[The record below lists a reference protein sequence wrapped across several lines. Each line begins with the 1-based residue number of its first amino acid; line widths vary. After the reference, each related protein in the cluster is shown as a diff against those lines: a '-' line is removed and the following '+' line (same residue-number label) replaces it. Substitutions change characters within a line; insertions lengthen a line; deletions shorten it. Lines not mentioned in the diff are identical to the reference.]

1 MTEEKENG
9 GFMKKLLSFIAVAAL
24 CTSLFGLDILSYAPV
39 SGNVKNFTQTDFTIT
54 SKFGNYFRTPNT
66 KIVRTLNTSG
76 KEVELVELSP
86 KDAVIEKITSS
97 YDALGNLTEQNCYNA
112 KQELIWKTVTT
123 YNGKQKVDC
132 SEYGKDGT
140 LKEKIIYTYQ
150 NGNLVDETGYDGE
163 GALIWKIVTKHDE
176 ANRVSVISE
185 YCADGSLDKET
196 TYVYAKNGKIDSI
209 TVYDTL
215 KMTKEQLVFK
225 YAQDG
230 TISQITTYDDTKE
243 IIYRVIVKY
252 DSVGNVA
259 KVSEYA
265 IAQKFGTTV
274 NDLVS
279 VTEFTY
285 Q

>member
-1 MTEEKENG
+1 MN
-9 GFMKKLLSFIAVAAL
+9 
-24 CTSLFGLDILSYAPV
+24 
-39 SGNVKNFTQTDFTIT
+39 
-54 SKFGNYFRTPNT
+54 PN
-66 KIVRTLNTSG
+66 I
-76 KEVELVELSP
+76 
-86 KDAVIEKITSS
+86 
-97 YDALGNLTEQNCYNA
+97 Y
-112 KQELIWKTVTT
+112 
-123 YNGKQKVDC
+123 
-132 SEYGKDGT
+132 EY
-140 LKEKIIYTYQ
+140 
-150 NGNLVDETGYDGE
+150 
-163 GALIWKIVTKHDE
+163 
-176 ANRVSVISE
+176 S
-185 YCADGSLDKET
+185 
-196 TYVYAKNGKIDSI
+196 
-209 TVYDTL
+209 

>member
-1 MTEEKENG
+1 M
-9 GFMKKLLSFIAVAAL
+9 
-24 CTSLFGLDILSYAPV
+24 
-39 SGNVKNFTQTDFTIT
+39 
-54 SKFGNYFRTPNT
+54 
-66 KIVRTLNTSG
+66 
-76 KEVELVELSP
+76 
-86 KDAVIEKITSS
+86 
-97 YDALGNLTEQNCYNA
+97 
-112 KQELIWKTVTT
+112 
-123 YNGKQKVDC
+123 
-132 SEYGKDGT
+132 
-140 LKEKIIYTYQ
+140 
-150 NGNLVDETGYDGE
+150 
-163 GALIWKIVTKHDE
+163 
-176 ANRVSVISE
+176 
-185 YCADGSLDKET
+185 DKET